1 MVAQGQ
7 LSLLQRWLAEGKL
20 QPSEEFADVLRA
32 AEGRAGPAAALPL
45 YRSAGL
51 HDKEVLC
58 LAEMLDVDEAC
69 EACLERQPKAYS
81 TTITRPNGAAAAV
94 PDWAALLAAAC
105 DLAPPRALALYEKLC
120 ALPPP
125 PPPPDPEDR
134 LAVMQACIGAPP
146 PPPAPP
152 TADAVALFLDHGG
165 LEQGTKLAL
174 DGAAALPAALQ
185 TRVLVDNLSANAAIG
200 EAMLEA
206 AAFSSYDAR
215 AVGVRAEELGR
226 YEQALRLL
234 TAVDDVGRVL
244 CADGVAVDACAK
256 KVGEIDAADGLAV
269 VQRLLGAGSS
279 RCSRKAL
286 AAAQAHHAALGHP
299 ALLAAFTAA
308 GGEAPLAYLS
318 ARFARTRDDPAL
330 TLEYLRAC
338 KAAGRVDELE
348 RVTRDPSVAFDGPA
362 VLALLREAGGADE
375 KDPRALLNLCERDG
389 ALIAGVV
396 GVLHGR
402 GMRGH
407 LALYVQKINAENA
420 PQVAAALLALGVDA
434 AAVAKMAEPIGK
446 EAIGKDMT
454 LPLRLVVAFEERDQ
468 LAALKPWLDAR
479 KAEGLSRDVGGAVD
493 DFPYAANI
501 RDALDRIEVA
511 AAKPKGWFK

>member
-20 QPSEEFADVLRA
+20 IPSEEFADVLRA

-134 LAVMQACIGAPP
+134 LAVMQAHRRRRRAR
-146 PPPAPP
+146 PP

-185 TRVLVDNLSANAAIG
+185 TRV
-200 EAMLEA
+200 
-206 AAFSSYDAR
+206 SS
-215 AVGVRAEELGR
+215 
-226 YEQALRLL
+226 
-234 TAVDDVGRVL
+234 T
-244 CADGVAVDACAK
+244 
-256 KVGEIDAADGLAV
+256 
-269 VQRLLGAGSS
+269 
-279 RCSRKAL
+279 
-286 AAAQAHHAALGHP
+286 
-299 ALLAAFTAA
+299 T
-308 GGEAPLAYLS
+308 
-318 ARFARTRDDPAL
+318 
-330 TLEYLRAC
+330 
-338 KAAGRVDELE
+338 
-348 RVTRDPSVAFDGPA
+348 
-362 VLALLREAGGADE
+362 
-375 KDPRALLNLCERDG
+375 
-389 ALIAGVV
+389 
-396 GVLHGR
+396 
-402 GMRGH
+402 
-407 LALYVQKINAENA
+407 
-420 PQVAAALLALGVDA
+420 
-434 AAVAKMAEPIGK
+434 
-446 EAIGKDMT
+446 
-454 LPLRLVVAFEERDQ
+454 
-468 LAALKPWLDAR
+468 
-479 KAEGLSRDVGGAVD
+479 
-493 DFPYAANI
+493 
-501 RDALDRIEVA
+501 
-511 AAKPKGWFK
+511 